1 MRDLFGVA
9 CSAALEA
16 ERSNRRIHSARL
28 KPPGRLT
35 YDCSHCVVID
45 FDRVE
50 CARGV
55 KLANTKKGDYFL
67 PGILRGK
74 RLTVCQA
81 CPEYEDMSSGGNK

>member
-9 CSAALEA
+9 ASAALEE
-16 ERSNRRIHSARL
+16 ERSKRRTYSTCL

-35 YDCSHCVVID
+35 YDCRHCVVID

-50 CARGV
+50 CARGG
-55 KLANTKKGDYFL
+55 KLGYTKKGDYFL

-74 RLTVCQA
+74 RLSVCQA
-81 CPEYEDMSSGGNK
+81 CPEYEDMSQSG